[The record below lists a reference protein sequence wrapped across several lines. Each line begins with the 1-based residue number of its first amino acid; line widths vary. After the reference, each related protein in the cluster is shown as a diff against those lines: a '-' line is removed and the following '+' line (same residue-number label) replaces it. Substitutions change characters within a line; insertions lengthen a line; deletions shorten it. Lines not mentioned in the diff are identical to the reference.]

1 MKQKQK
7 ELTQKE
13 LVTMV
18 TSEGFESI
26 FWQKLRLFRYD
37 NPLISRKDVF
47 YVLNEAYEKHY
58 KKPRYKSYDAFRM
71 AMKRRNS

>member
-18 TSEGFESI
+18 TSEGFEAI
-26 FWQKLRLFRYD
+26 FWQKLRLLRYG
-37 NPLISRKDVF
+37 NPLISRKDAF
-47 YVLNEAYEKHY
+47 YIINEKYEEHY
-58 KKPRYKSYDAFRM
+58 GKPRYKSYDAFRM
-71 AMKRRNS
+71 AMKRRKN